1 MSISEKIKTINNKIE
16 QNKDQYDLERHKIL
30 ALLSGNVNKYEV
42 LTSKDVLRENR
53 LARRSCHIRKI

>member
-42 LTSKDVLRENR
+42 LTSKDVLRENK
-53 LARRSCHIRKI
+53 LARRSCYIRKI

>member
-1 MSISEKIKTINNKIE
+1 MSISKKIKKINNKIE

-42 LTSKDVLRENR
+42 LTSKDVLRENK
-53 LARRSCHIRKI
+53 LARRSCYIRKI

>member
-42 LTSKDVLRENR
+42 LTSKDVLRENK
-53 LARRSCHIRKI
+53 LARRSCYIRNI

>member
-42 LTSKDVLRENR
+42 LTSKDVLREDK
-53 LARRSCHIRKI
+53 LARRSCYIRNI